1 MKNIV
6 ILFAFVFVTMIAS
19 AMIVCLYRS
28 MVDWRET
35 AAKHQDEAAKLK
47 EELDGAQNYAEKL
60 EKRMTFAE
68 DSARKSCR
76 QEADAKYR
84 LRAEQNK
91 CEELRRMLSET
102 RTALDGERESW
113 TELLDRER
121 EKNRELYDDLMQER
135 DAYAK
140 LKNEHAKLEADISD
154 ERAKL
159 AKEKQIL
166 SDMQNI
172 FQYNGTD
179 AGQVNV

>member
-19 AMIVCLYRS
+19 AMIVRLYRS
-28 MVDWRET
+28 MVEWRET
-35 AAKHQDEAAKLK
+35 AAKHQDEAAKLRIELA
-47 EELDGAQNYAEKL
+47 EEQTHAKAM
-60 EKRMTFAE
+60 EKREMSAE
-68 DSARKSCR
+68 ASVRNANK
-76 QEADAKYR
+76 QEVDAKDR
-84 LRAEQNK
+84 LRAEQSK
-91 CEELRRMLSET
+91 CEELRRMLRET
-102 RTALDGERESW
+102 RSALDRERESW

-121 EKNRELYDDLMQER
+121 EKNRELYDDLVQER

-140 LKNEHAKLEADISD
+140 LKNEYAKLEADISD

>member
-1 MKNIV
+1 MEVLWVFV
-6 ILFAFVFVTMIAS
+6 IGMLFAVGVSLDLF
-19 AMIVCLYRS
+19 RN
-28 MVDWRET
+28 MVKWRET
-35 AAKHQDEAAKLK
+35 AAKHQDEAARLRRELA
-47 EELDGAQNYAEKL
+47 EEQTHAKAM
-60 EKRMTFAE
+60 EKREMSAE
-68 DSARKSCR
+68 TSAWNAKK
-76 QEADAKYR
+76 QEADAKDR

-102 RTALDGERESW
+102 RSALDGERESW

-140 LKNEHAKLEADISD
+140 LKNEHAKLESDISD

>member
-28 MVDWRET
+28 MVEWRET
-35 AAKHQDEAAKLK
+35 AAKHQDCAAKLK

-76 QEADAKYR
+76 QEADAKDR

-135 DAYAK
+135 DAF
-140 LKNEHAKLEADISD
+140 LFL
-154 ERAKL
+154 RF
-159 AKEKQIL
+159 L
-166 SDMQNI
+166 SRRK
-172 FQYNGTD
+172 
-179 AGQVNV
+179 GQSPSGALGGYLGIAI

>member
-28 MVDWRET
+28 MVEWRET
-35 AAKHQDEAAKLK
+35 AAKHQDEAAKLQK
-47 EELDGAQNYAEKL
+47 KLEDVQRYDQKL
-60 EKRMTFAE
+60 EKRITFAE
-68 DSARKSCR
+68 ASARNANQ
-76 QEADAKYR
+76 QEADAKDR

-102 RTALDGERESW
+102 HTALDGERESW

-140 LKNEHAKLEADISD
+140 LKNEHAKLESDISD

>member
-1 MKNIV
+1 MRNIV

-28 MVDWRET
+28 MVEWRET
-35 AAKHQDEAAKLK
+35 AAKHQDEAAKLQK
-47 EELDGAQNYAEKL
+47 KLEDVQRYDQKL
-60 EKRMTFAE
+60 EKRITFAE
-68 DSARKSCR
+68 ASARNANQ
-76 QEADAKYR
+76 QEADAKDR

-102 RTALDGERESW
+102 RSALDRERESW

-140 LKNEHAKLEADISD
+140 LKNVYDTEKANLE
-154 ERAKL
+154 
-159 AKEKQIL
+159 KEIR
-166 SDMQNI
+166 NI
-172 FQYNGTD
+172 MNYDGSANGQE
-179 AGQVNV
+179 ALE